1 MSKLIARKK
10 WGGGM
15 VRTMI
20 GLTGIAVTGS
30 ILTIGATGA
39 YADNTDTVDTV
50 NLTIPV
56 SCTYGSGGGTYN
68 DTMAGGTVKEIT
80 ANAITT
86 SCNDTSGYAIYA
98 IGFSNNKY
106 TSDTTGNNNDMITSL
121 GSSHNITTSSN
132 NTYGS
137 NWKMK
142 LTSPVDAVVESAFNN
157 TYTTI
162 PATYTKV
169 ASYNT
174 NTTGGSITPKYQ
186 ITTGSSQPAGTYTG
200 KVKYT
205 LVHPSTAQAPVACN
219 PDATTIGDAVC
230 LQDFA
235 GPNYDAIV
243 ASMTAETQYTKKD
256 KRDGKTY
263 TIAKYQTGTDSST
276 SQPIYDVWMTQ
287 NLDLDLDS
295 SKTYTN
301 EDTDIGYNTST
312 GTYGTASWSPTRST
326 YTTTAN
332 QIHEWCNGG
341 TWNSGGWCEGNDT
354 PESYD
359 PGNLYWNST
368 ESDFTDWGDYYASCD
383 FSTSTPTC
391 NQSLNPLSTYTGS
404 TGTAQYHLGNYYNW
418 AAALATND
426 SSIYDDDDLVEQSI
440 CPAGWTLPRTG
451 TGEDT
456 FYALWNQY
464 GFASSSY
471 NDSNSNGQHDS
482 NEAALWT
489 SPLYFSAG
497 GFFYGVLTDVGY
509 DGYFWSPV
517 ADGSSYARYAYFV
530 VDGGSYPSVLS
541 VRDYGYSVRC
551 IARPVA
557 GS

>member
-1 MSKLIARKK
+1 MKK
-10 WGGGM
+10 VIIQSLRGNINRTVLGLVGVVM
-15 VRTMI
+15 VSSII
-20 GLTGIAVTGS
+20 G
-30 ILTIGATGA
+30 IGARV
-39 YADNTDTVDTV
+39 YADDVTDVVDTV

-56 SCTYGSGGGTYN
+56 SCTFGSGGGTYN

-142 LTSPVDAVVESAFNN
+142 LTSPVDVTIESAFNN
-157 TYTTI
+157 TYTAI
-162 PATYTKV
+162 PSTYTKV
-169 ASYNT
+169 ASYTT

-205 LVHPSTAQAPVACN
+205 LVHPSTASAPVACN

-235 GPNYDAIV
+235 GANHDAIV
-243 ASMTAETQYTKKD
+243 ASMTAGTQYTKKD

-263 TIAKYQTGTDSST
+263 TIAKLADGN
-276 SQPIYDVWMTQ
+276 VWMTQ

-295 SKTYTN
+295 TKTYTN

-312 GTYGTASWSPTRST
+312 GTYGTASWSPMRST
-326 YTTTAN
+326 YTATAN

-341 TWNSGGWCEGNDT
+341 TWNSQYGYCEVNNT

-368 ESDFTDWGDYYASCD
+368 ESDYSDWNAYYASCD

-426 SSIYDDDDLVEQSI
+426 SSVYGNNDLVEQSI
-440 CPAGWTLPRTG
+440 CPAGWTLPRIG
-451 TGEDT
+451 EGEDT

-464 GFASSSY
+464 GFASSNY

-482 NEAALWT
+482 GENALWT

-497 GFFYGVLTDVGY
+497 GSFGGVLSRVGS
-509 DGYFWSPV
+509 DGTFWSPV
-517 ADGSSYARYAYFV
+517 ADGSSVAWDAAFS
-530 VDGGSYPSVLS
+530 VDGYSYPSVGLD
-541 VRDYGYSVRC
+541 RYYGYSVRC

>member
-1 MSKLIARKK
+1 MKK
-10 WGGGM
+10 VIIQSLRGNINRTVLGLVGVVM
-15 VRTMI
+15 VSSII
-20 GLTGIAVTGS
+20 G
-30 ILTIGATGA
+30 IGARV
-39 YADNTDTVDTV
+39 YADDVTDVVDTV

-56 SCTYGSGGGTYN
+56 SCTFGSGGGTYN

-86 SCNDTSGYAIYA
+86 SCNDTAGYAIYA

-162 PATYTKV
+162 PSTYAKV
-169 ASYNT
+169 ASYTT

-205 LVHPSTAQAPVACN
+205 LVHPSTAPAPVACN

-235 GPNYDAIV
+235 GANHDAIV
-243 ASMTAETQYTKKD
+243 ASMTAGTQYTKKD

-263 TIAKYQTGTDSST
+263 TIAKLADNN
-276 SQPIYDVWMTQ
+276 VWMTQ

-301 EDTDIGYNTST
+301 EDTDLGWNGTSYT
-312 GTYGTASWSPTRST
+312 TASWSPERST
-326 YTTTAN
+326 YATGTTT
-332 QIHEWCNGG
+332 WGLY
-341 TWNSGGWCEGNDT
+341 NSTTGDHDGIYH

-368 ESDFTDWGDYYASCD
+368 LSDFDDWNTYYSSCTFD
-383 FSTSTPTC
+383 NDTWLYSNC
-391 NQSLNPLSTYTGS
+391 NESLNPLSTYTSS
-404 TGTAQYHLGNYYNW
+404 TGTTQFHLGNYYNW
-418 AAALATND
+418 SAAIASND
-426 SSIYDDDDLVEQSI
+426 SSSYGAYDSGTDSYINTQTNQSI
-440 CPAGWTLPRTG
+440 CPTGWTLPIG
-451 TGEDT
+451 SYYESPAVAPNKS
-456 FYALWNQY
+456 FQHLIEQY
-464 GFASSSY
+464 GW
-471 NDSNSNGQHDS
+471 NDSDLALGSNKKIWESPIYLGLSGNWFGMLGSVGDYVSPWSSTAS
-482 NEAALWT
+482 NAE
-489 SPLYFSAG
+489 S
-497 GFFYGVLTDVGY
+497 
-509 DGYFWSPV
+509 
-517 ADGSSYARYAYFV
+517 AYF
-530 VDGGSYPSVLS
+530 L
-541 VRDYGYSVRC
+541 
-551 IARPVA
+551 VA
-557 GS
+557 GSVGYVGPGEYDGRSSGFVVRCVAR

>member
-1 MSKLIARKK
+1 MAKINSKILWRQGNVSRIILSLA
-10 WGGGM
+10 
-15 VRTMI
+15 
-20 GLTGIAVTGS
+20 GIAVVSG
-30 ILTIGATGA
+30 IIGVSASV
-39 YADNTDTVDTV
+39 YADDVTDVVDNMSLTV
-50 NLTIPV
+50 PV
-56 SCTYGSGGGTYN
+56 SCSYRSGGGTYN
-68 DTMAGGTVKEIT
+68 ETMASGTVKEIT

-142 LTSPVDAVVESAFNN
+142 LTSPTDATIATGYDS
-157 TYTTI
+157 YTAI
-162 PATYTKV
+162 PSTYTKV

-205 LVHPSTAQAPVACN
+205 LVHPSTAPAPVACN

-235 GPNYDAIV
+235 GPNHDAII

-263 TIAKYQTGTDSST
+263 TIAKLADGN
-276 SQPIYDVWMTQ
+276 VWMTQ

-312 GTYGTASWSPTRST
+312 GTYGTASWSPMRST
-326 YTTTAN
+326 YTATAN

-341 TWNSGGWCEGNDT
+341 TWISDEYGGWCEINDT

-368 ESDFTDWGDYYASCD
+368 KSDSSDWDDYYASCD

-391 NQSLNPLSTYTGS
+391 NNQNLNPLSTYTGS

-426 SSIYDDDDLVEQSI
+426 SSVYDDDLVEQSI
-440 CPAGWTLPRTG
+440 CPVGWTLPRIG

-482 NEAALWT
+482 GENALWT

-497 GFFYGVLTDVGY
+497 GGYIDGVLVAVGY
-509 DGYFWSPV
+509 DGIFWSPV
-517 ADGSSYARYAYFV
+517 ADGSRYARGADFNV
-530 VDGGSYPSVLS
+530 VGNSYPSGNYD
-541 VRDYGYSVRC
+541 REYGYSVRC